1 MATFRSV
8 TSSLGVPVAEEKT
21 DGPSTVLTCL
31 GLILDSNKMKIRIP
45 KLKLQQVREK
55 IEALV

>member
-21 DGPSTVLTCL
+21 DGPSTVLTFL
-31 GLILDSNKMKIRIP
+31 GLILDSNKIKKRIP